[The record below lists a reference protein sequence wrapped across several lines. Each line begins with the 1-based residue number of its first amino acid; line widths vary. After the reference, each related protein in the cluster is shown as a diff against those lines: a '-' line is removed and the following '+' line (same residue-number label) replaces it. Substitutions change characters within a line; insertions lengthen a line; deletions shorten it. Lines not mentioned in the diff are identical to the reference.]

1 MTSTRRT
8 ALESLEGASR
18 SNQVEGSVS
27 ERVFA
32 VNEHEDESDVPAAG
46 VRVTHLAP
54 DAPAVDVAVDG
65 ESVVSGI
72 AFERTTPYF
81 VVEPGAHD
89 VTITATGDED
99 TVLYDESIAVETAFY
114 TIAVLDTPE
123 EAARVELLSDAGSTL
138 LRLVHAAPDA
148 PAVDVR
154 DAESGQAVFGGV
166 AFGRGTNYVA
176 LPAGSYSLE
185 VVPAA
190 AGNEASDAS
199 AGDSEPTGDE
209 SGPSDESETSD
220 GEGAS
225 GESET
230 TNDEEPSIDE
240 DTSAADG
247 DDRTDQGQDAVATV
261 TVELEANTA
270 YTAFAE
276 GFLESGTD
284 VDRPDRAF
292 AVQLTEDGPA
302 AFEEPDAE
310 PEQEPESGERA
321 PGDDDDADGGDDAD
335 EAGMDDTDG
344 DESNRSSTDGDE
356 SNGTNSTDGTNST
369 SESDS

>member
-1 MTSTRRT
+1 MTSTRHT
-8 ALESLEGASR
+8 ALESLEGTSR
-18 SNQVEGSVS
+18 SNQVAGSVG

-32 VNEHEDESDVPAAG
+32 VNEHGDESDVPVAG

-81 VVEPGAHD
+81 VVEPGTHD
-89 VTITATGDED
+89 VTITATGDEE
-99 TVLYDESIAVETAFY
+99 TVLYDESIAVEMAFY
-114 TIAVLDTPE
+114 TVAVLDAPE
-123 EAARVELLSDAGSTL
+123 EAARVELLSDAGSAL

-154 DAESGQAVFGGV
+154 DAESGRAVFGGV
-166 AFGRGTNYVA
+166 GFGRGTNYIA
-176 LPAGSYSLE
+176 LPSGSYTLE
-185 VVPAA
+185 VAPAA
-190 AGNEASDAS
+190 
-199 AGDSEPTGDE
+199 TGE
-209 SGPSDESETSD
+209 ETSAD
-220 GEGAS
+220 GETPGTG
-225 GESET
+225 GE
-230 TNDEEPSIDE
+230 
-240 DTSAADG
+240 
-247 DDRTDQGQDAVATV
+247 DRTDRGEDAVATV

-276 GFLESGTD
+276 GFLEPGTD
-284 VDRPDRAF
+284 TGRPDRAF

-302 AFEEPDAE
+302 ALEESDAE
-310 PEQEPESGERA
+310 PEQEPDSGERA
-321 PGDDDDADGGDDAD
+321 PGDDDSDGGDDAD

-344 DESNRSSTDGDE
+344 DESNGTNSIDE
-356 SNGTNSTDGTNST
+356 TNSTDGTNST

>member
-89 VTITATGDED
+89 VTITATGDEE

-114 TIAVLDTPE
+114 TVAVLDAPE
-123 EAARVELLSDAGSTL
+123 EAVRVELLSDAGSAL

-148 PAVDVR
+148 PTVDVR
-154 DAESGQAVFGGV
+154 DAGSGRAVFDGV
-166 AFGRGTNYVA
+166 GFGRGTNYVA
-176 LPAGSYSLE
+176 LPSGSYTLE
-185 VVPAA
+185 VAPAA
-190 AGNEASDAS
+190 TDDEASDTS
-199 AGDSEPTGDE
+199 AGDSEPMDDE
-209 SGPSDESETSD
+209 SEPSDESETAND
-220 GEGAS
+220 EGTS

-230 TNDEEPSIDE
+230 ANDEGASTDE
-240 DTSAADG
+240 ETATTG
-247 DDRTDQGQDAVATV
+247 EDRTDQSQDAVATV
-261 TVELEANTA
+261 TVELEPNTA

-276 GFLESGTD
+276 GFLEPGSDT
-284 VDRPDRAF
+284 DRPDRAF

-302 AFEEPDAE
+302 ALEEPDAE
-310 PEQEPESGERA
+310 PDQEPESGERA
-321 PGDDDDADGGDDAD
+321 PGDDDSDGGDDFD
-335 EAGMDDTDG
+335 EAGMNDTDG
-344 DESNRSSTDGDE
+344 DESDGTTSTDGDE
-356 SNGTNSTDGTNST
+356 SNGTNSTD
-369 SESDS
+369 ESDS